1 MQVKIKSLLARLV
14 VKVDLIGNKESNRM
28 PRRRKRNLARTG
40 GPRACMSAQD
50 WSWPRRTSRQRKN
63 TWIRHK
69 CFTISGNQ
77 TRRSQTS
84 KRLFW
89 CTRTRK
95 SNKITYNRSLT
106 THSTRSKRRGISL
119 SVERHVHWLEET
131 LERMKDWHPQVT
143 PLSQIHLGTL
153 YSTRK
158 P

>member
-28 PRRRKRNLARTG
+28 PRRRKRNSARTS

-50 WSWPRRTSRQRKN
+50 WSWPRRTSRRRKN

-69 CFTISGNQ
+69 CSTISGNQ

-95 SNKITYNRSLT
+95 SNKITCKRSLT
-106 THSTRSKRRGISL
+106 HSARSKRRGISL
-119 SVERHVHWLEET
+119 SVERHMQWWEET
-131 LERMKDWHPQVT
+131 LAKMKNWSPQVT